1 MKSNLKLRNADETL
15 ELGQKLARAVQ
26 PGLVVY
32 LSGDLGAG
40 KTTLARGILR
50 GLGHVSHVAS
60 PTFNLVVP
68 YKISGLHLLHFD
80 FYRLRDRNEW
90 KDAGFE
96 EYFSNENVCLIEW
109 PENAAGLPPAD
120 IKISLLHAEPGR
132 EAIISG
138 ESEIGKQ
145 CLSELAL

>member
-1 MKSNLKLRNADETL
+1 MRSNLKLRDAEKKL
-15 ELGQKLARAVQ
+15 ELGQTLARAVH
-26 PGLVVY
+26 PGLVIY
-32 LSGDLGAG
+32 LCGDLGAG
-40 KTTLARGILR
+40 KTTVVRGILR
-50 GLGHVSHVAS
+50 GLGYVSHVAS

-80 FYRLRDRNEW
+80 FYRLRDRDEW

-96 EYFSNENVCLIEW
+96 EYFSDDNVCLIEW

-120 IKISLLHAEPGR
+120 LKIVLLHAESGR

-145 CLSELAL
+145 CLSELAF